1 MGRELGYSGAELQT
15 FVKEE
20 KAEIRQREE
29 KERERE
35 EREKEREREREREEK
50 EREREEREK
59 EREREREREEKG
71 RERERERE
79 EKERER
85 EEKEREREERRLKRE
100 AEEQERQAQLQ
111 LAKINAEIEISRVNK
126 STTKSASHEFLSKV
140 PKMAPFS
147 ESKGDTM
154 DAFIFRFEMLV
165 KSYAW
170 SDDTKFLALSNLLTG
185 DSLRVLQTLSLE
197 QQNYNYLKQ
206 ALLKKFLCTAA
217 DYNNKFRNAIPL
229 PSEDADAFISRLE
242 MVFDR
247 WVELSEIE
255 KGNYEQLR
263 DLILRDQIYSSLHS
277 DIVMFLKERSPKSVK
292 EIRSLAEKYRTAHPS
307 KPLAKDHS
315 ILANVGVSKTNG
327 RKQDETKEQENRQSR
342 RDKWHHQHIDG
353 PRAQSCGPPRFRE
366 NAWTAPDKCISG
378 TILHP
383 REATEVI
390 GGETRTVIIHSA
402 DSPEVHIGV
411 TTTVTTRLQIVN
423 MPHPHRL

>member
-1 MGRELGYSGAELQT
+1 
-15 FVKEE
+15 
-20 KAEIRQREE
+20 
-29 KERERE
+29 
-35 EREKEREREREREEK
+35 
-50 EREREEREK
+50 
-59 EREREREREEKG
+59 
-71 RERERERE
+71 
-79 EKERER
+79 
-85 EEKEREREERRLKRE
+85 
-100 AEEQERQAQLQ
+100 
-111 LAKINAEIEISRVNK
+111 
-126 STTKSASHEFLSKV
+126 
-140 PKMAPFS
+140 MAPFS

-154 DAFIFRFEMLV
+154 DAFIFRFDMLV
-165 KSYAW
+165 KSYDW

-197 QQNYNYLKQ
+197 QQDYNYLKQ

-217 DYNNKFRNAIPL
+217 GYNNKFRNAIPL

-327 RKQDETKEQENRQSR
+327 RKQDETKEQEKRQS
-342 RDKWHHQHIDG
+342 
-353 PRAQSCGPPRFRE
+353 S
-366 NAWTAPDKCISG
+366 
-378 TILHP
+378 
-383 REATEVI
+383 
-390 GGETRTVIIHSA
+390 
-402 DSPEVHIGV
+402 
-411 TTTVTTRLQIVN
+411 
-423 MPHPHRL
+423 

>member
-1 MGRELGYSGAELQT
+1 
-15 FVKEE
+15 
-20 KAEIRQREE
+20 
-29 KERERE
+29 
-35 EREKEREREREREEK
+35 
-50 EREREEREK
+50 
-59 EREREREREEKG
+59 
-71 RERERERE
+71 
-79 EKERER
+79 
-85 EEKEREREERRLKRE
+85 
-100 AEEQERQAQLQ
+100 
-111 LAKINAEIEISRVNK
+111 
-126 STTKSASHEFLSKV
+126 
-140 PKMAPFS
+140 
-147 ESKGDTM
+147 M

-165 KSYAW
+165 KSYDW
-170 SDDTKFLALSNLLTG
+170 SDDTKFLALSNLLTS

-327 RKQDETKEQENRQSR
+327 RKQDETKEQEKRQSR

-366 NAWTAPDKCISG
+366 NSWTAPRQMHQWHQSTSQRGYRGNRRRDSYSYISQRG
-378 TILHP
+378 FSRGP
-383 REATEVI
+383 YR
-390 GGETRTVIIHSA
+390 
-402 DSPEVHIGV
+402 
-411 TTTVTTRLQIVN
+411 TVTTSLQIGN